1 MTHMLSQHCKK
12 ELPTD
17 QNHFE
22 HRIKYLLL
30 NRIKIINKPLKT
42 ITSCHKTIQETQETF

>member
-1 MTHMLSQHCKK
+1 MTGVLSQHCKK

-22 HRIKYLLL
+22 IRFKHIHLSKIK
-30 NRIKIINKPLKT
+30 NINKPLKT
-42 ITSCHKTIQETQETF
+42 ITSCHKTIQETF